1 MSDIKKKTL
10 VFSILDFLKTSV
22 EDGTIKGDDKEGVDV
37 ASQFRSPPELRQSS
51 SSFGSHSRSH
61 VGSVC

>member
-22 EDGTIKGDDKEGVDV
+22 EDGSIKGDDKEGVDV
-37 ASQFRSPPELRQSS
+37 ASASNVTDPA
-51 SSFGSHSRSH
+51 
-61 VGSVC
+61 

>member
-22 EDGTIKGDDKEGVDV
+22 EDGSIKGDDKEGVDV
-37 ASQFRSPPELRQSS
+37 ASQSIRHRTLGSPRRQQAPFLKCPE
-51 SSFGSHSRSH
+51 HPN
-61 VGSVC
+61 